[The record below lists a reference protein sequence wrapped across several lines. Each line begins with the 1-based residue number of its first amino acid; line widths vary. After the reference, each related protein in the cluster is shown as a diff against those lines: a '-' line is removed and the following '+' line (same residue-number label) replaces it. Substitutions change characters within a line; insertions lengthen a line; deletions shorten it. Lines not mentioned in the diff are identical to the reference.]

1 MSILFRSSVTRCL
14 VLLLLPSLLWA
25 AKPPQAAIAS
35 AHPLATEAGFEI
47 LDQGGNAF
55 DAAVA
60 VAAVLAVVEPYSAG
74 MGGGG
79 FWLLHQAGSGS
90 NVMVDAREM
99 APGAATRDMYLDA
112 AGNVM
117 REWSTIGPAAA
128 AIPGQPA
135 AFVHL
140 AERYGRLPLEK
151 TLAPAIRY
159 AEEGFKVDDHYRRMA
174 TQARE
179 RLGRF
184 PEARRV
190 YLHQGDIPA
199 VGHLLVQKDL
209 AQVLRLLAEK
219 GRDGFYDGEVAKKLV
234 EAVQT
239 DGGIWTLEDLKRYQ
253 VKERDP
259 IIGNFRGAKI
269 ITAAPPSS
277 GGIVML
283 QALTIIDEY
292 KEGDFEPAL
301 MPHVTIEAWR
311 RAYFDRARYLGD
323 PDFVSMP
330 IEGLLSYEY
339 GIQMADSISDK
350 QATPSQLLGKI
361 NAVQQGDNTT
371 HLSVLDQ
378 DGNRVAATLSINT
391 LFGSGY
397 MPKGTGVLL
406 NNEMDDFS
414 AKPGVA
420 NVYGLVG
427 NDANAIAPYKRPLS
441 SMTPTFVEWDGKV
454 AILGTPGGS
463 RIITMV
469 MLAVLDALE
478 GKSPQQWVSEPRYHH
493 QYLPDAV
500 QAEPVYVGTEEAR
513 QLMLMGHKVE
523 STGRPYGNMQA
534 ILWNQRSGSVEAASD
549 PRGIGEALV
558 RQKGSAP
565 PAQ

>member
-60 VAAVLAVVEPYSAG
+60 VAAVLSVVEPYSAG

-140 AERYGRLPLEK
+140 AERYGSLPLEK

-199 VGHLLVQKDL
+199 VGYLLVQKEL

-219 GRDGFYDGEVAKKLV
+219 
-234 EAVQT
+234 
-239 DGGIWTLEDLKRYQ
+239 
-253 VKERDP
+253 
-259 IIGNFRGAKI
+259 
-269 ITAAPPSS
+269 AATVST
-277 GGIVML
+277 M
-283 QALTIIDEY
+283 AR
-292 KEGDFEPAL
+292 
-301 MPHVTIEAWR
+301 WR
-311 RAYFDRARYLGD
+311 RNWSRRCRPTAVSGRWRISSVTRSRSATRLSATSVARK
-323 PDFVSMP
+323 S
-330 IEGLLSYEY
+330 LLR
-339 GIQMADSISDK
+339 
-350 QATPSQLLGKI
+350 
-361 NAVQQGDNTT
+361 
-371 HLSVLDQ
+371 H
-378 DGNRVAATLSINT
+378 
-391 LFGSGY
+391 
-397 MPKGTGVLL
+397 
-406 NNEMDDFS
+406 
-414 AKPGVA
+414 
-420 NVYGLVG
+420 
-427 NDANAIAPYKRPLS
+427 RPL
-441 SMTPTFVEWDGKV
+441 
-454 AILGTPGGS
+454 
-463 RIITMV
+463 
-469 MLAVLDALE
+469 
-478 GKSPQQWVSEPRYHH
+478 
-493 QYLPDAV
+493 
-500 QAEPVYVGTEEAR
+500 PVGLSCCR
-513 QLMLMGHKVE
+513 
-523 STGRPYGNMQA
+523 R
-534 ILWNQRSGSVEAASD
+534 
-549 PRGIGEALV
+549 
-558 RQKGSAP
+558 
-565 PAQ
+565 

>member
-135 AFVHL
+135 AFVHM

-199 VGHLLVQKDL
+199 VGYLLVQKDL

-323 PDFVSMP
+323 PDFVTMP

-339 GIQMADSISDK
+339 GIQMADSISGK

-397 MPKGTGVLL
+397 MPAGTGVLL

-414 AKPGVA
+414 AKPGTA
-420 NVYGLVG
+420 NAYGLVG

-493 QYLPDAV
+493 QYLPDVV

-513 QLMLMGHKVE
+513 QLMLKGHKVE

-534 ILWNQRSGSVEAASD
+534 ILWDMKAGVVDAASD
-549 PRGIGEALV
+549 PRGIGVALV
-558 RQKGSAP
+558 RSRSAATP
-565 PAQ
+565 

>member
-1 MSILFRSSVTRCL
+1 
-14 VLLLLPSLLWA
+14 LLPSLLWA

-60 VAAVLAVVEPYSAG
+60 AAAVLSVVEPYSAG
-74 MGGGG
+74 LGGGG

-135 AFVHL
+135 AFVHM

-199 VGHLLVQKDL
+199 AGHLLVQKEL

-259 IIGNFRGAKI
+259 IIGNFRGARI

-292 KEGDFEPAL
+292 KEGDFDPAL

-311 RAYFDRARYLGD
+311 RAYFDRSRYLGD

-361 NAVQQGDNTT
+361 NAVRQGDNTT

-558 RQKGSAP
+558 RARGTASP
-565 PAQ
+565 D

>member
-117 REWSTIGPAAA
+117 REWSTVGPAAA

-140 AERYGRLPLEK
+140 AERYGSLPLEK

-199 VGHLLVQKDL
+199 VGHLLVQKEL

-361 NAVQQGDNTT
+361 NTVQQGDNTT

-397 MPKGTGVLL
+397 MPAGTGVLL

-414 AKPGVA
+414 AKPGTA

-493 QYLPDAV
+493 QYLPDVV

-513 QLMLMGHKVE
+513 QLMLKGHKVE

-534 ILWNQRSGSVEAASD
+534 ILWDAKAGVVDAASD
-549 PRGIGEALV
+549 PRGIGLALV
-558 RQKGSAP
+558 KARSVATP
-565 PAQ
+565 

>member
-79 FWLLHQAGSGS
+79 FWLLHQAGSGN

-135 AFVHL
+135 AFVHM

-199 VGHLLVQKDL
+199 VGYLLVQKDL

-292 KEGDFEPAL
+292 KEGDFDPAL

-339 GIQMADSISDK
+339 GIKMADSISDK

-397 MPKGTGVLL
+397 MPEGTGVLL

-414 AKPGVA
+414 AKPGTA

-427 NDANAIAPYKRPLS
+427 NDANAIVPYKRPLS

-493 QYLPDAV
+493 QYLPDVV

-513 QLMLMGHKVE
+513 QLMLKGHKVE

-534 ILWNQRSGSVEAASD
+534 ILWDTKAGLVDAASD
-549 PRGIGEALV
+549 PRGIGVALV
-558 RQKGSAP
+558 RGRKQ
-565 PAQ
+565 

>member
-199 VGHLLVQKDL
+199 VGYLLVQKDL

-361 NAVQQGDNTT
+361 NTVQQGDNTT

-397 MPKGTGVLL
+397 MPAGTGVLL

-414 AKPGVA
+414 AKPGTA

-493 QYLPDAV
+493 QYLPDVV

-513 QLMLMGHKVE
+513 QLMLKGHKVE

-534 ILWNQRSGSVEAASD
+534 ILWDTKLGIVDAASD
-549 PRGIGEALV
+549 PRGVGVALV
-558 RQKGSAP
+558 RERKQ
-565 PAQ
+565 

>member
-60 VAAVLAVVEPYSAG
+60 VAAVLSVVEPYSAG

-199 VGHLLVQKDL
+199 VGHLLVQKEL

-361 NAVQQGDNTT
+361 NTVQQGDNTT

-397 MPKGTGVLL
+397 MPAGTGVLL

-414 AKPGVA
+414 AKPGTA

-513 QLMLMGHKVE
+513 QLMLKGHKVE

-534 ILWNQRSGSVEAASD
+534 ILWDTKLGIVDAASD
-549 PRGIGEALV
+549 PRGVGVALV
-558 RQKGSAP
+558 RERKQ
-565 PAQ
+565 

>member
-60 VAAVLAVVEPYSAG
+60 VAAVLSVVEPYSAG

-117 REWSTIGPAAA
+117 REWSTVGPAAA

-199 VGHLLVQKDL
+199 VGHLLVQKEL

-361 NAVQQGDNTT
+361 NTVQQGDNTT

-397 MPKGTGVLL
+397 MPAGTGVLL

-414 AKPGVA
+414 AKPGTA

-513 QLMLMGHKVE
+513 QLMLKGHKVE

-534 ILWNQRSGSVEAASD
+534 ILWDTKLGIVDAASD
-549 PRGIGEALV
+549 PRGVGVALV
-558 RQKGSAP
+558 RSKKQ
-565 PAQ
+565 

>member
-60 VAAVLAVVEPYSAG
+60 VAAVLSVVEPYSAG

-135 AFVHL
+135 AFVHM

-361 NAVQQGDNTT
+361 NTVQQGDNTT

-397 MPKGTGVLL
+397 MPAGTGVLL

-414 AKPGVA
+414 AKPGTA

-513 QLMLMGHKVE
+513 QLMLKGHKVE

-534 ILWNQRSGSVEAASD
+534 ILWDTKLGIVDAASD
-549 PRGIGEALV
+549 PRGVGVALV
-558 RQKGSAP
+558 RERKQ
-565 PAQ
+565 

>member
-99 APGAATRDMYLDA
+99 APGAATRDMYLDG

-159 AEEGFKVDDHYRRMA
+159 ADEGFKVDDHYRRMA

-179 RLGRF
+179 RLSRF

-199 VGHLLVQKDL
+199 AGYLLVQKDL

-239 DGGIWTLEDLKRYQ
+239 DGGIWTLEDLKRYE

-323 PDFVSMP
+323 PDFISMP

-361 NAVQQGDNTT
+361 NTVQQGDNTT

-397 MPKGTGVLL
+397 MPAGTGVLL

-414 AKPGVA
+414 AKPGTA

-441 SMTPTFVEWDGKV
+441 SMTPTFVE
-454 AILGTPGGS
+454 
-463 RIITMV
+463 
-469 MLAVLDALE
+469 
-478 GKSPQQWVSEPRYHH
+478 
-493 QYLPDAV
+493 
-500 QAEPVYVGTEEAR
+500 
-513 QLMLMGHKVE
+513 
-523 STGRPYGNMQA
+523 
-534 ILWNQRSGSVEAASD
+534 
-549 PRGIGEALV
+549 
-558 RQKGSAP
+558 
-565 PAQ
+565 

>member
-47 LDQGGNAF
+47 LAQGGNAF

-79 FWLLHQAGSGS
+79 FWLLHQAGSGN

-135 AFVHL
+135 AFVHM

-199 VGHLLVQKDL
+199 VGYLLVQKDL

-323 PDFVSMP
+323 PDFVTMP

-397 MPKGTGVLL
+397 MPEGTGVLL

-414 AKPGVA
+414 AKPGTA

-493 QYLPDAV
+493 QYLPDVV

-513 QLMLMGHKVE
+513 QLMLKGHKVE

-534 ILWNQRSGSVEAASD
+534 ILWDTKAGMVDAASD
-549 PRGIGEALV
+549 PRGIGVALV
-558 RQKGSAP
+558 RGRKQ
-565 PAQ
+565 

>member
-79 FWLLHQAGSGS
+79 FWLLHQAGSGN

-135 AFVHL
+135 AFVHM

-199 VGHLLVQKDL
+199 VGYLLVQKDL

-323 PDFVSMP
+323 PDFVTMP

-397 MPKGTGVLL
+397 MPEGTGVLL

-414 AKPGVA
+414 AKPGTA

-493 QYLPDAV
+493 QYLPDVV

-513 QLMLMGHKVE
+513 QLMLKGHKVE

-534 ILWNQRSGSVEAASD
+534 ILWDTKAGMVDAASD
-549 PRGIGEALV
+549 PRGIGVALV
-558 RQKGSAP
+558 RGRKQ
-565 PAQ
+565 

>member
-79 FWLLHQAGSGS
+79 FWLLHQAGSGN

-135 AFVHL
+135 AFVHM

-199 VGHLLVQKDL
+199 VGYLLVQKDL

-292 KEGDFEPAL
+292 KEGDFDPAL

-323 PDFVSMP
+323 PDFVTMP

-397 MPKGTGVLL
+397 MPEGTGVLL

-414 AKPGVA
+414 AKPGTA

-493 QYLPDAV
+493 QYLPDVV
-500 QAEPVYVGTEEAR
+500 QAEPVYVGSEEAR
-513 QLMLMGHKVE
+513 QLMLKGHKVE

-534 ILWNQRSGSVEAASD
+534 ILWDMKAGIVDAASD
-549 PRGIGEALV
+549 PRGIGVALV
-558 RQKGSAP
+558 RGRKQ
-565 PAQ
+565 

>member
-79 FWLLHQAGSGS
+79 FWLLHQAGTGS

-99 APGAATRDMYLDA
+99 APGAATRDMYLDG

-199 VGHLLVQKDL
+199 VGYLLVQKEL

-292 KEGDFEPAL
+292 KEGDFDPAL

-397 MPKGTGVLL
+397 MPEGTGVLL

-414 AKPGVA
+414 AKPGTA

-513 QLMLMGHKVE
+513 QLMLKGHKVE

-534 ILWNQRSGSVEAASD
+534 ILWDTKAGIVDAASD
-549 PRGIGEALV
+549 PRGIGVALV
-558 RQKGSAP
+558 RGKKP
-565 PAQ
+565 

>member
-60 VAAVLAVVEPYSAG
+60 VAAVLSVVEPYSAG

-117 REWSTIGPAAA
+117 REWSTVGPAAA

-140 AERYGRLPLEK
+140 AERYGSLPLEK

-323 PDFVSMP
+323 PDFVTMP

-361 NAVQQGDNTT
+361 NTVQQGDNTT

-397 MPKGTGVLL
+397 MPAGTGVLL

-414 AKPGVA
+414 AKPGTA

-513 QLMLMGHKVE
+513 QLMLKGHKVE

-534 ILWNQRSGSVEAASD
+534 ILWDTKLGIVDAASD
-549 PRGIGEALV
+549 PRGVGVALV
-558 RQKGSAP
+558 RERKQ
-565 PAQ
+565 

>member
-99 APGAATRDMYLDA
+99 APGAATRDMYLDG

-199 VGHLLVQKDL
+199 VGYLLVQKEL

-292 KEGDFEPAL
+292 KEGDFDPAL

-397 MPKGTGVLL
+397 MPEGTGVLL

-414 AKPGVA
+414 AKPGTA

-513 QLMLMGHKVE
+513 QLMLKGHKVE

-534 ILWNQRSGSVEAASD
+534 ILWDTKAGIVDAASD
-549 PRGIGEALV
+549 PRGIGVALV
-558 RQKGSAP
+558 RGKKQ
-565 PAQ
+565 

>member
-1 MSILFRSSVTRCL
+1 
-14 VLLLLPSLLWA
+14 
-25 AKPPQAAIAS
+25 
-35 AHPLATEAGFEI
+35 
-47 LDQGGNAF
+47 
-55 DAAVA
+55 
-60 VAAVLAVVEPYSAG
+60 
-74 MGGGG
+74 
-79 FWLLHQAGSGS
+79 
-90 NVMVDAREM
+90 
-99 APGAATRDMYLDA
+99 
-112 AGNVM
+112 
-117 REWSTIGPAAA
+117 
-128 AIPGQPA
+128 
-135 AFVHL
+135 
-140 AERYGRLPLEK
+140 
-151 TLAPAIRY
+151 
-159 AEEGFKVDDHYRRMA
+159 
-174 TQARE
+174 
-179 RLGRF
+179 
-184 PEARRV
+184 
-190 YLHQGDIPA
+190 
-199 VGHLLVQKDL
+199 
-209 AQVLRLLAEK
+209 
-219 GRDGFYDGEVAKKLV
+219 
-234 EAVQT
+234 
-239 DGGIWTLEDLKRYQ
+239 
-253 VKERDP
+253 
-259 IIGNFRGAKI
+259 
-269 ITAAPPSS
+269 
-277 GGIVML
+277 
-283 QALTIIDEY
+283 
-292 KEGDFEPAL
+292 
-301 MPHVTIEAWR
+301 
-311 RAYFDRARYLGD
+311 ARYLGD

-500 QAEPVYVGTEEAR
+500 QAEPVYVGTEKAR

-549 PRGIGEALV
+549 PRRIGAVQAEPLYGGTERERRLRLMEHTGESPGRPYGTRQAIPWNQRSGSVEAASEPRGLGEALV
-558 RQKGSAP
+558 RQEGSAP
-565 PAQ
+565 PGQ